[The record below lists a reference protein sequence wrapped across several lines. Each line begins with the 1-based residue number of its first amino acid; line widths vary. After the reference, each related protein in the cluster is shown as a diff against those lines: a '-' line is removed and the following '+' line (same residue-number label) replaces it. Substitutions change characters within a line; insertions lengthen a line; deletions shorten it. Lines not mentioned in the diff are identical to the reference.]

1 MREAAMPPEF
11 KHHAKVRLLFPHDP
25 KGKGTWIAA
34 SSFGKVACLLNGAWE
49 KHISEPPYRLS
60 RGLVLLALFD
70 YTTTQ
75 EFVKEYTF
83 EGVEPFTLV
92 VAEQQSLMQIRWD
105 GNKIDLQVLDSG
117 KPHIWSSVTL
127 YEAGVI
133 KARQKFFHEYLS
145 QLISK
150 PNEAMLNFH
159 RFNGNE
165 DFPFGIEM
173 KAGGQT
179 QTVSISQL
187 EVGPQSIGF
196 TYLDTLTQEQSFAE
210 LQTQPMLSTFQ

>member
-1 MREAAMPPEF
+1 MREPAFPPEIRT
-11 KHHAKVRLLFPHDP
+11 HAKGQLVFPHDP

-49 KHISEPPYRLS
+49 KHISEPTYRLS

-70 YTTTQ
+70 YANAQ
-75 EFVKEYTF
+75 EFAKEYMF

-92 VAEQQSLMQIRWD
+92 VAEQQSLLQIRWD
-105 GNKIDLQVLDSG
+105 GSETDLQVLDYT
-117 KPHIWSSVTL
+117 KAHIWSSVTL
-127 YEAGVI
+127 YEAEVI
-133 KARQKFFHEYLS
+133 AAREKFFHAYLT
-145 QLISK
+145 QLTSEPK
-150 PNEAMLNFH
+150 EAMLTFH
-159 RFNGNE
+159 RFNGKE
-165 DFPFGIEM
+165 DFPLSIEM